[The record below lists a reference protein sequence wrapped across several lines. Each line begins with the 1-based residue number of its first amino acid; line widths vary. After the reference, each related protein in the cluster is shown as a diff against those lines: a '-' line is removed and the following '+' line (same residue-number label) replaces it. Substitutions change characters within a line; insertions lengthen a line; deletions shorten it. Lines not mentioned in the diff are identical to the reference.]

1 MEIYNALCNKWVPK
15 SQHFSYLRMV
25 TRSKLAIMDFN
36 KGSELEHA
44 TTKAGEERYNVCFS
58 KITNCWSSKPIKEKK
73 ENSYLK
79 SMVLETIEYASSK
92 KILEIPEIPNL
103 PKNIAAIPKFD
114 KQEIINN
121 QISRF

>member
-1 MEIYNALCNKWVPK
+1 MVMR
-15 SQHFSYLRMV
+15 SQ
-25 TRSKLAIMDFN
+25 LAIVDFN

-44 TTKAGEERYNVCFS
+44 TTKAGEKRYNVCFS
-58 KITNCWSSKPIKEKK
+58 KITNSWSSKPIKGKK

-79 SMVLETIEYASSK
+79 NLE
-92 KILEIPEIPNL
+92 ILENPNL
-103 PKNIAAIPKFD
+103 PKNIAAIPKPD